1 MGTKFTDGAN
11 IKTEPNRKQNRA
23 GIGWSVI
30 ILLGLTSIFG
40 MIITLFFSLYFAAPD
55 YQFFLILAVLGIL
68 IYAWIVYS
76 ILRPRGY
83 TPVIRIKGQEKSLW
97 GVIIVVSFVVLI
109 AYYLICGAT
118 MIFEHLA
125 HSELSWKVFNA
136 VCSGRVFWWITSIC
150 VSIHIVAWVEREVEI
165 KQALTRDNWSEVSYI
180 MTSKNRE

>member
-1 MGTKFTDGAN
+1 MNDNMGTKCTDDAN
-11 IKTEPNRKQNRA
+11 IKAEPKRKQNRA

-40 MIITLFFSLYFAAPD
+40 MIITLFFSLYFSAPD

-68 IYAWIVYS
+68 FYAWIAYS

-83 TPVIRIKGQEKSLW
+83 YPVIRIKGQEKSLW
-97 GVIIVVSFVVLI
+97 GFIIVVSFVVLI

-136 VCSGRVFWWITSIC
+136 VCSGKLFWWITSI
-150 VSIHIVAWVEREVEI
+150 SINILIVAWVEREVEI
-165 KQALTRDNWSEVSYI
+165 KQALAGGHQSNVS
-180 MTSKNRE
+180 